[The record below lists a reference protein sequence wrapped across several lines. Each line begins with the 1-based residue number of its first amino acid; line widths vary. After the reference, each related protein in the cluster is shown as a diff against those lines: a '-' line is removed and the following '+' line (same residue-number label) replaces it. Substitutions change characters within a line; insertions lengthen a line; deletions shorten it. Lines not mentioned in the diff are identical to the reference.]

1 MHFPQ
6 SARLVNTP
14 EFVCSAKLFPSARLG
29 NWLSTIVQ
37 TSLGGVVVIDH
48 TRQIVLVYREAGQM
62 VDRPPRQL
70 SARTVGRLMPTRA
83 LRQQHATLRCLA
95 EAWPGGCRKH
105 SSFDTIGLRP
115 SGIEFRCA
123 ASVARLTVAGALL
136 LCVIF
141 RERVIDIL
149 VSRPPCTGQSEF
161 QRRGVASEL
170 ACGVEERYFSSVLY
184 NDLGQ
189 SLGC

>member
-6 SARLVNTP
+6 SARLINTP

-48 TRQIVLVYREAGQM
+48 THQIVLIYREAGRM
-62 VDRPPRQL
+62 FDRPPRQL
-70 SARTVGRLMPTRA
+70 SARTVGRLMPARA
-83 LRQQHATLRCLA
+83 LKQQHATLRCLV
-95 EAWPGGCRKH
+95 EARPGGCRKH
-105 SSFDTIGLRP
+105 SRFDANGLRP
-115 SGIEFRCA
+115 SGVEFRCA
-123 ASVARLTVAGALL
+123 ASVARVTMAGALFS
-136 LCVIF
+136 CVIF
-141 RERVIDIL
+141 RERVIDIF
-149 VSRPPCTGQSEF
+149 VSQPPCTGQSEF
-161 QRRGVASEL
+161 QRGAVVSEL
-170 ACGVEERYFSSVLY
+170 ARGVEKRYFSSVLY